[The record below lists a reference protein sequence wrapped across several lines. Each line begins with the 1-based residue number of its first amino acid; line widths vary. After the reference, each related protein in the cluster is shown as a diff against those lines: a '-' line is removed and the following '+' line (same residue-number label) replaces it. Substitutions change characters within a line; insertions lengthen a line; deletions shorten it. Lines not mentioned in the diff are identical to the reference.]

1 MLVVAGE
8 KPALSCSTQRDQ
20 TRFHLAERGFGR
32 FVRIVP
38 LPGAGTVYVGCKFID
53 DWGILTVDGALL
65 AAPDLGSV
73 CVPAPETAAQLH
85 GRGWKLELNA
95 GWKLVPGARAGD
107 FTIGRE

>member
-38 LPGAGTVYVGCKFID
+38 LPGAFDPASAAATLDGGELRITLPRIVDRRGTTIA
-53 DWGILTVDGALL
+53 IPIN
-65 AAPDLGSV
+65 APS
-73 CVPAPETAAQLH
+73 A
-85 GRGWKLELNA
+85 
-95 GWKLVPGARAGD
+95 
-107 FTIGRE
+107 